1 MTDQTATTST
11 GSPGDTTTEPVAL
24 LARLRAEDDGP
35 AARLERTFAATADEV
50 WAAITDPQ
58 RISRWLAPLT
68 MRGEPQP
75 GTTYTF
81 DFGDGGSTHGEI
93 VACTRGE
100 RLEVTWGFEGHPDS
114 IVVVELRPGD
124 DGTTLVLDHRRLPDD
139 QAIGYGAGWDAYIAR
154 LAADVDV
161 DVDVDELPDWD
172 EHFVAVLPAYRS
184 AYPGGVAGTAVP
196 SGHLLGTSDHPVVI
210 VERML
215 KATPAEVWQAW
226 TDPERLVRWLGA
238 VDAPMDN
245 PGATVRVAMAATE
258 LPDDPSAAE
267 NPATFTVREAVAP
280 SGDTEGRLVFVFDD
294 AADPGGVVTVTMQA
308 DGDDACHL
316 VLRQAMAAAPTALGY
331 SSGFGAGWEGFF
343 DWLEDALAEREHGQ
357 DLTYDA
363 VTPHYERQRERLGRV
378 SGGSIDSAH
387 SLDTIRHERVITA
400 PADVVWGLLT
410 TSHGIERWLGTV
422 TDGAFGNGERVAIV
436 HLQSDPDASRQE
448 SLVTEWDPPRRL
460 AMTWEYSGEAPSSV
474 EFTLTPD
481 GAFTR
486 LELVHR
492 DLATMGAEYLAGWHA
507 HLDVLVAQAEGWSVP
522 PWREAFE
529 AISHGAA

>member
-1 MTDQTATTST
+1 ML
-11 GSPGDTTTEPVAL
+11 V
-24 LARLRAEDDGP
+24 
-35 AARLERTFAATADEV
+35 ERT
-50 WAAITDPQ
+50 
-58 RISRWLAPLT
+58 
-68 MRGEPQP
+68 
-75 GTTYTF
+75 
-81 DFGDGGSTHGEI
+81 
-93 VACTRGE
+93 
-100 RLEVTWGFEGHPDS
+100 
-114 IVVVELRPGD
+114 
-124 DGTTLVLDHRRLPDD
+124 
-139 QAIGYGAGWDAYIAR
+139 
-154 LAADVDV
+154 
-161 DVDVDELPDWD
+161 
-172 EHFVAVLPAYRS
+172 
-184 AYPGGVAGTAVP
+184 
-196 SGHLLGTSDHPVVI
+196 
-210 VERML
+210 L

-238 VDAPMDN
+238 VDAPMDS

-343 DWLEDALAEREHGQ
+343 DWLEDALAGREHGQ

-363 VTPHYERQRERLGRV
+363 LTPHYERQRERLGRV
-378 SGGSIDSAH
+378 SGGSIDTAGR
-387 SLDTIRHERVITA
+387 LDTVRHERVIQA
-400 PADVVWGLLT
+400 PADVVWRLLT
-410 TSHGIERWLGTV
+410 MSEGIERWLGTV
-422 TDGAFGNGERVAIV
+422 TDGMFGHGERVAIV
-436 HLQSDPDASRQE
+436 HRQSDPDASRQE

-492 DLATMGAEYLAGWHA
+492 DLAAMGAEYLAGWHA

-529 AISHGAA
+529 AISQGAA